1 LSSAPVTEPAPERH
15 EREDEFTSERHVYV
29 PHRVG
34 LPPLRPYLREL
45 WRRREFAYEMSRTTL
60 RTQHYNTVLGQLW
73 LVLSPLLL
81 ACVYF
86 VLVDILRARTG
97 GIEFFAHLM
106 ACLFVYYYVTDAIRQ
121 AVRSVVSGGRLI
133 LNTAFPRVMLPGA
146 SVITAFWRFLP
157 TLAIY
162 IPVHLAVGRPV
173 GVELLWLIP
182 VFALFTLLAT
192 GLSMLVAAGQVYFR
206 DLKNFLTYALRL
218 WLYGS
223 PILYFADEVPDR
235 YDILLVLNPLAPL
248 LTAWS
253 DVLDRGVAPDP
264 VDLAVGAAWAL
275 AFVVGGA
282 LFFISREREFAV
294 RL

>member
-1 LSSAPVTEPAPERH
+1 LSSAPVIEPE

-45 WRRREFAYEMSRTTL
+45 WRRREFAFEMSRTTL
-60 RTQHYNTVLGQLW
+60 RAQHYTTALGQLL

-81 ACVYF
+81 ACVYY
-86 VLVDILRARTG
+86 VLVDILRARAG
-97 GIEFFAHLM
+97 GIDFFAHLM
-106 ACLFVYYYVTDAIRQ
+106 ACLFVYYYVTDAMRD
-121 AVRSVVSGGRLI
+121 AVRSVVGGGRLI
-133 LNTAFPRVMLPGA
+133 LNTAFPRLLLPGA
-146 SVITAFWRFLP
+146 SVITAFMRFLP
-157 TLAIY
+157 TIAIY
-162 IPVHLAVGRPV
+162 IPVHLAVGLPV
-173 GVELLWLIP
+173 GIELLWLIP

-223 PILYFADEVPDR
+223 PILYFADEVPDP

-253 DVLDRGVAPDP
+253 DVLDRGLAPDP
-264 VDLAVGAAWAL
+264 LDLAIGAAWAL
-275 AFVVGGA
+275 AFLVGGA